1 MKEIN
6 SEELIDQLSFCV
18 IDLETT
24 GGNHTKDKII
34 EIGMVKVRDR
44 KIIGEKSF
52 LINPKMNIPEFIQN
66 LTRISQNDVKDAPV
80 IEDVIEEVLEFIGED
95 IIVAHNTSFDVPFLN
110 SVLKRLKKPTL
121 ENKIICTNVMTKHL
135 IPEILNSNLN
145 YMSRLF
151 EINHAK
157 AHRAHD
163 DALATAEL
171 LIIYL
176 NIFIEKGIKKINQ
189 LYYPRNKF
197 ELDRTHITKDNKQH
211 VLKILKD
218 LKTPTLLTLKGER
231 GLILAVLPLE
241 NPCEEIDFT
250 TEILNDLEWEI
261 ATIRLIKPL
270 LEGIFQFN
278 NHVSKYPEKTKTKII
293 NYLKTRYKVNDDQ
306 DIKKLD
312 KIDFLVT
319 HHLITDQVIVYP
331 FLSLNTNSKPIFK
344 VPAQKKKLY
353 QFLNN
358 QISRFEG
365 HNKGRRKHLIHPELV
380 PLIEQFVTE
389 RSEQNKFLFLERK
402 FIKDNKDYTL
412 KQIEDF
418 IKLDDSKILFPKSH
432 L

>member
-1 MKEIN
+1 M
-6 SEELIDQLSFCV
+6 
-18 IDLETT
+18 
-24 GGNHTKDKII
+24 
-34 EIGMVKVRDR
+34 
-44 KIIGEKSF
+44 
-52 LINPKMNIPEFIQN
+52 
-66 LTRISQNDVKDAPV
+66 
-80 IEDVIEEVLEFIGED
+80 
-95 IIVAHNTSFDVPFLN
+95 
-110 SVLKRLKKPTL
+110 
-121 ENKIICTNVMTKHL
+121 
-135 IPEILNSNLN
+135 
-145 YMSRLF
+145 
-151 EINHAK
+151 
-157 AHRAHD
+157 
-163 DALATAEL
+163 
-171 LIIYL
+171 
-176 NIFIEKGIKKINQ
+176 
-189 LYYPRNKF
+189 
-197 ELDRTHITKDNKQH
+197 
-211 VLKILKD
+211 
-218 LKTPTLLTLKGER
+218 TLKGER

-278 NHVSKYPEKTKTKII
+278 NHVSKYPEETKTKII